1 MKKLSFLIALMLC
14 LGCFFL
20 TACSD
25 NEQPQ
30 STPDVSDTDD
40 TTADTTADT
49 TDDTSDT
56 ENETTERGPIDDGK
70 DAYADDIYE
79 GVTPEIYG

>member
-1 MKKLSFLIALMLC
+1 MLC

-25 NEQPQ
+25 NEQPP
-30 STPDVSDTDD
+30 STPEVSDTN
-40 TTADTTADT
+40 DTTADT

-56 ENETTERGPIDDGK
+56 ENETTERGPIDGGN